1 MTINSLD
8 NIANDFVY
16 NFIREKQLIDEVFDA
31 YKAGVEPLETLVKKL
46 NEETSSDLRKYIV
59 HGRFMFL
66 MLAFGF
72 ALKIF

>member
-1 MTINSLD
+1 M
-8 NIANDFVY
+8 
-16 NFIREKQLIDEVFDA
+16 IDEVFDA

-46 NEETSSDLRKYIV
+46 KEETSFDLRKHIV

-66 MLAFGF
+66 MLAFDF